1 MMAMANY
8 ITTQIGQKLLFNI
21 KFALPN
27 LITIS
32 ALCFGLTAL
41 VFISHQAFESAIGCI
56 LVAAV
61 LDGCDGRVARSFG
74 TASRFGAELDSLAD
88 VICFGAV
95 PAFLLFEWG
104 VTNFGS
110 YGWLIC
116 LSFAAASAIRL
127 ARFNVAAVDAEQA
140 SWEKHFFVGIPTPVG
155 AFLALTPIYLA
166 NAGLLTPEV
175 AQRLALITLPIIAGL
190 MVSTWPSFSAK
201 AISRKALRLLFL
213 PSLILVALALFGLIV
228 AQWQTLSICS
238 GIYLFSLP
246 LSKIRHNKYIKR
258 NA

>member
-1 MMAMANY
+1 MVMTNFA
-8 ITTQIGQKLLFNI
+8 TSSVGEKVLFNI

-27 LITIS
+27 FITVL

-41 VFISHQAFESAIGCI
+41 VFVSNHAFDEAIGCI

-61 LDGCDGRVARSFG
+61 LDGCDGRVARKLG
-74 TASRFGAELDSLAD
+74 TASKFGAELDSLAD

-95 PAFLLFEWG
+95 PAFLLFQWG
-104 VTNFGS
+104 VENFGN
-110 YGWLIC
+110 YGWLMC

-127 ARFNVAAVDAEQA
+127 ARFNVGAADATQP
-140 SWEKHFFVGIPTPVG
+140 SWTKHFFVGVPTPVG

-166 NAGLLTPEV
+166 NAGLLAPEA

-190 MVSTWPSFSAK
+190 MVSNWPSFSAK
-201 AISRKALRLLFL
+201 AISRKAMRLLFL
-213 PSLILVALALFGLIV
+213 PSLILVGLALFGLVV

-238 GIYLFSLP
+238 AVYLFSLP
-246 LSKIRHNKYIKR
+246 LSKLRHNTYVQR